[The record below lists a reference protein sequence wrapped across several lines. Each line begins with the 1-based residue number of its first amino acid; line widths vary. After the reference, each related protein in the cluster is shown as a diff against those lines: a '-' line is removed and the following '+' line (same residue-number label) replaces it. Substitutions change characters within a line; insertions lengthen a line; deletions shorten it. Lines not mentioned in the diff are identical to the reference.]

1 MDFSKHTQGTTSV
14 KVHHAPGERSNFS
27 LAWDEDSPN
36 QLRPYK
42 EATIQP
48 SLSKRPISQRMPRHQ
63 LKFTTPQEEDPTS
76 SLDELIILILDILQS
91 SF

>member
-1 MDFSKHTQGTTSV
+1 MLQEEEATSPL
-14 KVHHAPGERSNFS
+14 PGMR
-27 LAWDEDSPN
+27 DPPN

-48 SLSKRPISQRMPRHQ
+48 SLSKRPISQLIPRHQ